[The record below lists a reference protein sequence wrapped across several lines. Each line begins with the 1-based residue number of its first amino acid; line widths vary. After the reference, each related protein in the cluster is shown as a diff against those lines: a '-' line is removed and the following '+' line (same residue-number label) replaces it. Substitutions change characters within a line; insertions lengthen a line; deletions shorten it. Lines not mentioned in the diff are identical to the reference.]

1 MSREKVKALAQAA
14 LRRGQPLAWFE
25 QLYSEAVEQGIDVVP
40 WADQVANPNL
50 VEWLD
55 REDVQGSGRAALCVG
70 CGLGDDAEELA
81 VRGFRVTGF
90 DLSPSAIRLA
100 EQRFPHSQVDYQV
113 QNLLDPPQRWLGRFD
128 FVHEAYTL
136 QVLPPD
142 LRREAIRRLAT
153 FLRPGGWLLVICR
166 ARDEDGDC
174 GQMPWPLTR
183 AELEEVS
190 AQGLVQ
196 LRLEDYVE
204 QESPPVRRFR
214 AAFQKPA

>member
-1 MSREKVKALAQAA
+1 MSREKIRALARAA
-14 LRRGQPLAWFE
+14 IERGRPLAWFE
-25 QLYSEAVEQGIDVVP
+25 QLYSEAAEQGIDVVP

-55 REDVQGSGRAALCVG
+55 REDVQGSGRTALCVG

-81 VRGFRVTGF
+81 LRGFRVTGF

-100 EQRFPHSQVDYQV
+100 RRRFPQSQVDYDV
-113 QNLLDPPQRWLGRFD
+113 QDLLNPPDEWRGRFH

-136 QVLPPD
+136 QVLPPN

-153 FLRPGGWLLVICR
+153 FVRPDGSLLVICR
-166 ARDEDGDC
+166 ARDEDEDR
-174 GQMPWPLTR
+174 GQMPWPLTQS
-183 AELEEVS
+183 ELEELSVH
-190 AQGLVQ
+190 GLTP
-196 LRLEDYVE
+196 LRFEDYVE

-214 AAFQKPA
+214 AVYGKSE